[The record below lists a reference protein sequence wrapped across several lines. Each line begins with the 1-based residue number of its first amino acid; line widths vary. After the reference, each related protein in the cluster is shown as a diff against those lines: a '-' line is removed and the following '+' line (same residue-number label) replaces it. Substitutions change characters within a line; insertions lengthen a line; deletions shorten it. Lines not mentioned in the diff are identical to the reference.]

1 VNRQRG
7 VTCSIYTLI
16 FLMNKD
22 QPLIGDGVEYGRRFV
37 GRAIIHNNHLN
48 AECLLAEESMH
59 QMTDA
64 GLRIEDRDN
73 DADINFRLH
82 IGLRFPFAVIFLTPD
97 GENAFFPDFL
107 LSIK

>member
-1 VNRQRG
+1 
-7 VTCSIYTLI
+7 
-16 FLMNKD
+16 
-22 QPLIGDGVEYGRRFV
+22 
-37 GRAIIHNNHLN
+37 
-48 AECLLAEESMH
+48 MH

-73 DADINFRLH
+73 NADINFSLH

-97 GENAFFPDFL
+97 EENAFFPDFL